1 MQVGPQLFFW
11 ELQLFCCYLAVAAS
25 LLLPR
30 LAAAALMLLLCCWKN
45 LFLFWFL
52 HYSSWQRANTHGA
65 AYLNCMVFVPKL
77 DEFNN

>member
-30 LAAAALMLLLCCWKN
+30 LDAAALLLEESLPLLVFA
-45 LFLFWFL
+45 LFKLATSKYPRSSLFKL
-52 HYSSWQRANTHGA
+52 HGFRPQIG
-65 AYLNCMVFVPKL
+65 
-77 DEFNN
+77 